1 MNRNVLA
8 AILGVGLAGSMGGN
22 AYQFVQHQ
30 KEAKTAIEKDKA
42 VSERDSLQKVLL
54 GMRDSVEMMI
64 AMQEENQ
71 RMAGKI
77 QELETDNNAR
87 MSKEMG
93 LLTRIKEL
101 QRQMAGM
108 TPAELAKFK
117 TDIAA
122 KEAQIKELQTYL
134 SKVKEERDA
143 QTRLVENERQARGAL
158 EQENNSM
165 RGVIEKGRAAQFG
178 PVLSYGIR
186 TVKGAQEETFKS
198 KQVEKLKITFDIVE
212 NPLVE
217 QPIEQ
222 EVKIRIIGP
231 EGEVLSKNTTQLM
244 DKSEVYSLKETIVF
258 DGGHQ
263 KIKLY
268 FSQATFK
275 KGKYTVEL
283 WSDNVIRQKN
293 TFVLE

>member
-1 MNRNVLA
+1 
-8 AILGVGLAGSMGGN
+8 
-22 AYQFVQHQ
+22 
-30 KEAKTAIEKDKA
+30 
-42 VSERDSLQKVLL
+42 
-54 GMRDSVEMMI
+54 MRDSVEMMI

-93 LLTRIKEL
+93 LLARIKEL

-222 EVKIRIIGP
+222 EVKLRILGP

-244 DKSEVYSLKETIVF
+244 DKSEVYSIKETIVF